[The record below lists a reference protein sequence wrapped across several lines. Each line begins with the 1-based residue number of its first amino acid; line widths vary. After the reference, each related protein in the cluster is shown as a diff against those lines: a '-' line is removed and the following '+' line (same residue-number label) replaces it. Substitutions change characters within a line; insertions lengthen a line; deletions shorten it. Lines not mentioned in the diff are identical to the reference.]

1 MDPTATES
9 GKPSRVTTSSNR
21 VPVVPLAPHYTDMN
35 NHFTTSVSPEGLA
48 VPRFILSASQ
58 QQQLAD
64 IFQLKQQQEMQQ
76 HILYEN
82 FQQQL
87 QALKQQQQHELQ
99 YHLDI
104 QRSGIL
110 EQRKRMLMKRQE
122 EEQHQQEQED
132 KKSQKERYRFP
143 QQPKIKVEPEEP
155 RERGQGFSSM
165 EQDGEPPEKQSK
177 IKQEATQSSTQ
188 SSHHSPPAAKQHY
201 QQPAV
206 EDPHYCKPPKHQH
219 SATTQPQQSTGSQQ
233 PSSEMSS
240 SEVKKR
246 LHEFVISKKQRDI
259 ALASLSGTQ
268 AFKHWNQQYERDAD
282 GLAPLGT
289 GYDGDNFPLRKTASE
304 PNLKVK
310 SRLKARLRNY
320 GSPLLHRRRDR
331 HNGSRIHRGSTMEN
345 AGGEMECS
353 SPGSPNGT
361 SSSAS
366 PHREGSSPLSTGPG
380 SGLGHSLPNLQAIP
394 RYPSGL
400 DHGRGSHIW
409 LSNQLAHNQ
418 RVMSHTNSLSSKDPA
433 AHMEVQS
440 PYSSQT
446 ISDGI
451 EEEEESDMAAAA
463 LHQARWKQLA
473 LAQAQ
478 AQMLAMGFS
487 GGQHLKMNT
496 PQQSTSPPGVS
507 VSPDP
512 PNNLLSPLS
521 SALASGTSAQLGSQL
536 KLHRRLG
543 PSLSAPGLSLSNLS
557 NLTNGM
563 ALSQQAQT
571 QSPELLQQQHLQF
584 LKQQR
589 QYQQNPAR
597 FLQQLQQELL
607 LQQMGAK
614 NLQKNLQQMQEMQQ
628 QQLHKESQAALKEHL
643 EQHMQQKE
651 QQAWKEHL
659 LQVQRQQKLQ
669 QPQQQPQQQIKHQH
683 LTPQRLIVRAHSHED
698 LPSPQSTQEQQIQE
712 LQLIRQLQQQDS
724 KQGSSSNSLHPGQP
738 HALQIRQADIA
749 AASSAGSASTGASI
763 GHRPLSRAHSSPVV
777 GSAQLPGS
785 SCSTGLVYDT
795 MMLKH
800 QCSCGDTSSHPEHPG
815 RLQSIWAR
823 LQETGVANLC
833 ERIRPRKA
841 TLAEI
846 LTVHSEQHTML
857 FGGSTQC
864 RTKNEDGTTTM
875 LKCFDTLPCGGVG
888 VDGDTIWNEMHSAN
902 AARMAV
908 GCVVE
913 LAFKVASGE
922 LKNGFALVRP
932 PGHHAEAHQA
942 MGFCYFN
949 SVAIAARLL
958 RLKLSVERVLI
969 VDWDIHHGNGTQQ
982 MFYDDP
988 HVMYISIHR
997 HDDGTFF
1004 PGTGKSEE
1012 CGAGIGVGYNVNI
1025 AFMGGL
1031 DPVYGDPEY
1040 FAAFRSVVIPI
1051 AKEFQPD
1058 IILVSAGFDAASGH
1072 SPALGGYRVTA
1083 ACYAQ
1088 LTKQLMDVAGGQVV
1102 MALEGGYS
1110 LPSLCDAAEAC
1121 VNALLG
1127 EKVPQLPKESI
1138 KRPPNPNAVAVLEKT
1153 ITIQGR
1159 YWNNVKREA
1168 TQISQSLVQAQQ
1180 REKEEADTVTAL
1192 ASLSMGVVKESEKNS
1207 DIAMEEDQEG
1217 A

>member
-1 MDPTATES
+1 MDPAAAES
-9 GKPSRVTTSSNR
+9 DSPTRVTTSSNR
-21 VPVVPLAPHYTDMN
+21 VPVVPLAPHYADMN
-35 NHFTTSVSPEGLA
+35 NHYAASVSAEG
-48 VPRFILSASQ
+48 VGMPRFILSASH
-58 QQQLAD
+58 QQQLAEL
-64 IFQLKQQQEMQQ
+64 FHLKQQQEMQQ
-76 HILYEN
+76 QLLYQN

-99 YHLDI
+99 
-104 QRSGIL
+104 RSGIL
-110 EQRKRMLMKRQE
+110 ERKRLLLKRQE
-122 EEQHQQEQED
+122 EQHRQREQEESV
-132 KKSQKERYRFP
+132 KKEREYHFT
-143 QQPKIKVEPEEP
+143 QPKIKVEPEDP
-155 RERGQGFSSM
+155 TERAEGCLSM
-165 EQDGEPPEKQSK
+165 DQDGEPPEKQSK
-177 IKQEATQSSTQ
+177 IKQETTAQPPTQSSSTHKHYPQ
-188 SSHHSPPAAKQHY
+188 PSGHDAHYSQQQQQQTPAA
-201 QQPAV
+201 
-206 EDPHYCKPPKHQH
+206 
-219 SATTQPQQSTGSQQ
+219 PQQSQSSQQ
-233 PSSEMSS
+233 PLSEISS

-246 LHEFVISKKQRDI
+246 LHEFVISKKQRDL
-259 ALASLSGTQ
+259 ALASLSGAQ
-268 AFKHWNQQYERDAD
+268 AFKHWNQQYERDSD
-282 GLAPLGT
+282 GLAPLGA

-310 SRLKARLRNY
+310 SRLKARLRNNY

-331 HNGSRIHRGSTMEN
+331 PNGSRIQRSLTLEN
-345 AGGEMECS
+345 AGGEMDCA
-353 SPGSPNGT
+353 SPGSPNAQST
-361 SSSAS
+361 SAS

-400 DHGRGSHIW
+400 DHGRGHSQLW
-409 LSNQLAHNQ
+409 LSNQLAQ
-418 RVMSHTNSLSSKDPA
+418 QPRAISHTSSLSSKDA
-433 AHMEVQS
+433 THMEVQS

-446 ISDGI
+446 IADGI
-451 EEEEESDMAAAA
+451 EEEEEESDLAAAA

-478 AQMLAMGFS
+478 AQMLAMGF
-487 GGQHLKMNT
+487 GGQHLKMNSSVRQT
-496 PQQSTSPPGVS
+496 TSPPGAS
-507 VSPDP
+507 LSPEAS
-512 PNNLLSPLS
+512 NNLLSPLS
-521 SALASGTSAQLGSQL
+521 SALSASAASSQLGSQL
-536 KLHRRLG
+536 KVHRRLG
-543 PSLSAPGLSLSNLS
+543 QSLSAPGLSISNLS
-557 NLTNGM
+557 NGM
-563 ALSQQAQT
+563 ALSQQAQN
-571 QSPELLQQQHLQF
+571 QELLQQQHLQF

-589 QYQQNPAR
+589 QCQQNPGR
-597 FLQQLQQELL
+597 FIQQLQQELL
-607 LQQMGAK
+607 LQQIGTK
-614 NLQKNLQQMQEMQQ
+614 NLQLNLQQLQELQQ
-628 QQLHKESQAALKEHL
+628 QQLHKDSQAALKEHL
-643 EQHMQQKE
+643 EQQIQQKE
-651 QQAWKEHL
+651 QLAWKERLLHL
-659 LQVQRQQKLQ
+659 QKQQKIQQAQQQQQQQQQQLQ
-669 QPQQQPQQQIKHQH
+669 QHH
-683 LTPQRLIVRAHSHED
+683 LTQQRLIRAHSHED

-712 LQLIRQLQQQDS
+712 LQLIRQLRQQDS
-724 KQGSSSNSLHPGQP
+724 QQGGSLQSLQPGHQ
-738 HALQIRQADIA
+738 HALQLRQADIA
-749 AASSAGSASTGASI
+749 AAASAGSASPSASV

-777 GSAQLPGS
+777 GSGQLSGS
-785 SCSTGLVYDT
+785 MSRTGLVYDT
-795 MMLKH
+795 VMLKH

-833 ERIRPRKA
+833 ERVRPRKA

-875 LKCFDTLPCGGVG
+875 LKCFDTLPCGGLG

-922 LKNGFALVRP
+922 LKNGLALVRP

-1031 DPVYGDPEY
+1031 DPSYGDPEY
-1040 FAAFRSVVIPI
+1040 FAAFRSIVIPI

-1058 IILVSAGFDAASGH
+1058 VVLVSAGFDAAAGH

-1088 LTKQLMDVAGGQVV
+1088 LTKQLMDLAGGHVV

-1121 VNALLG
+1121 VKALLG
-1127 EKVPQLPKESI
+1127 EKVPELPKESI
-1138 KRPPNPNAVAVLEKT
+1138 KRAPNRHAVAVLEKT

-1159 YWNNVKREA
+1159 YWNSVKREA
-1168 TQISQSLVQAQQ
+1168 TQICQSLVQAQQ

-1192 ASLSMGVVKESEKNS
+1192 ASLSMGVVQEQEKNS
-1207 DIAMEEDQEG
+1207 EVAMEEDQEETG
-1217 A
+1217 MI

>member
-1 MDPTATES
+1 MDPAGAES
-9 GKPSRVTTSSNR
+9 DASTRVTTSSNR
-21 VPVVPLAPHYTDMN
+21 VPVAPLAPHYTDMN
-35 NHFTTSVSPEGLA
+35 NHFTASVAPEG
-48 VPRFILSASQ
+48 VGFPRLFLSASQ

-64 IFQLKQQQEMQQ
+64 LFHLQQQQQEVQQ
-76 HILYEN
+76 QLLYQN

-87 QALKQQQQHELQ
+87 QALKQQQQQQQHQLQ
-99 YHLDI
+99 TQYQLDF
-104 QRSGIL
+104 QRS
-110 EQRKRMLMKRQE
+110 EQRKRMQQRHQKQE
-122 EEQHQQEQED
+122 EKQSPNDRE
-132 KKSQKERYRFP
+132 YRFP
-143 QQPKIKVEPEEP
+143 QPKIKVEPEEP
-155 RERGQGFSSM
+155 GERGDGCSSM

-177 IKQEATQSSTQ
+177 IKQETSCPQSPHQPSSTQ
-188 SSHHSPPAAKQHY
+188 QHY
-201 QQPAV
+201 QQPPV
-206 EDPHYCKPPKHQH
+206 EDIHYSKASKHSQ
-219 SATTQPQQSTGSQQ
+219 SATTQQHSPGSQLP
-233 PSSEMSS
+233 PSEISS

-246 LHEFVISKKQRDI
+246 LHEFVINKQQRDI
-259 ALASLSGTQ
+259 ALASFSGAQ
-268 AFKHWNQQYERDAD
+268 AFKHWNQQYESRDPD
-282 GLAPLGT
+282 
-289 GYDGDNFPLRKTASE
+289 DFPLRKTVSE

-310 SRLKARLRNY
+310 SRFKPRIRNNY
-320 GSPLLHRRRDR
+320 YFGSPLVHRRRDR
-331 HNGSRIHRGSTMEN
+331 HNGSRIHRSSPLEN
-345 AGGEMECS
+345 AGSEMECA
-353 SPGSPNGT
+353 SPGSPNGP

-400 DHGRGSHIW
+400 DPSRGSQVW
-409 LSNQLAHNQ
+409 LSNHLANTS
-418 RVMSHTNSLSSKDPA
+418 RVRSHTNSLSSQDMP
-433 AHMEVQS
+433 HMDVQS

-446 ISDGI
+446 ITDGI
-451 EEEEESDMAAAA
+451 EEEEEGDMASAA

-478 AQMLAMGFS
+478 AQMMS
-487 GGQHLKMNT
+487 MMSSRQT
-496 PQQSTSPPGVS
+496 TSPPGVS
-507 VSPDP
+507 LSPEP
-512 PNNLLSPLS
+512 PNNLLSPLCT
-521 SALASGTSAQLGSQL
+521 GTSSQLGGQL
-536 KLHRRLG
+536 KVHPRLKQ
-543 PSLSAPGLSLSNLS
+543 SLSAPGLSLSNLS
-557 NLTNGM
+557 NLSNGI

-571 QSPELLQQQHLQF
+571 QSPEVLQQQHIQF

-589 QYQQNPAR
+589 QYQQNPGR
-597 FLQQLQQELL
+597 FIQQLQQEIL
-607 LQQMGAK
+607 LQQLGTK
-614 NLQKNLQQMQEMQQ
+614 NLQMNLQQLQEMQQ

-643 EQHMQQKE
+643 EHQMQQKE
-651 QQAWKEHL
+651 QQALKVRL
-659 LQVQRQQKLQ
+659 LQIQKQQKIQ
-669 QPQQQPQQQIKHQH
+669 HAQQQQQQQIQQQH
-683 LTPQRLIVRAHSHED
+683 LTPQRLVRAHSHED
-698 LPSPQSTQEQQIQE
+698 LPSPQSTQEQQMQE
-712 LQLIRQLQQQDS
+712 LQLIRQLRQQDAQ
-724 KQGSSSNSLHPGQP
+724 KVGSSQSLHPGQ
-738 HALQIRQADIA
+738 HHTLHLRQADIA
-749 AASSAGSASTGASI
+749 AASSAGSASTGALI
-763 GHRPLSRAHSSPVV
+763 GHRPLTRAHSSPVV
-777 GSAQLPGS
+777 GSAQLSGS
-785 SCSTGLVYDT
+785 SRSTGLIYDT
-795 MMLKH
+795 VMLKH

-815 RLQSIWAR
+815 RLQSILAR

-833 ERIRPRKA
+833 ERIRARKA

-875 LKCFDTLPCGGVG
+875 LKCFDSLPCGGLG

-902 AARMAV
+902 AARVAV

-1040 FAAFRSVVIPI
+1040 FAAFRSIVIPI

-1058 IILVSAGFDAASGH
+1058 IVLVSAGFDAAAGH

-1088 LTKQLMDVAGGQVV
+1088 LTKQLMDVSGGRVV

-1121 VNALLG
+1121 VKALLG
-1127 EKVPQLPKESI
+1127 EKVPELPKESI
-1138 KRPPNPNAVAVLEKT
+1138 KRPPNRNTVTVLEKT

-1159 YWNNVKREA
+1159 YWNSVKREA
-1168 TQISQSLVQAQQ
+1168 TQICQSMVQAQQ

-1192 ASLSMGVVKESEKNS
+1192 ASLSMGVVKETEKNS
-1207 DIAMEEDQEG
+1207 DVAMAEDQEE